1 MLEKRQEHGL
11 IALPLMIVKLR
22 MDSNDHSHLNVNTCD
37 GVSRPMFALYSS
49 NRALSQPL
57 SIDQGP
63 IFLYDYSG
71 LDSTLSHRLEGSR
84 LFSFPSVRETLGEVV
99 EDGYDREPGGDH
111 EDGTG

>member
-1 MLEKRQEHGL
+1 M
-11 IALPLMIVKLR
+11 IALPLMIVESR
-22 MDSNDHSHLNVNTCD
+22 SDSNDHTHLNVNTCD
-37 GVSRPMFALYSS
+37 GASRPILAFYSS

-71 LDSTLSHRLEGSR
+71 LDSTLFHRLEGSK

-99 EDGYDREPGGDH
+99 DDGYDREPDGDH
-111 EDGTG
+111 EDGTD